1 MVTKKKRTTKASK
14 TSTAKAKKTA
24 ATKPK
29 LTKSKAKTKTKTKAK
44 AVSSPVAKKTQK
56 KATAKAVPTSSSAN
70 VIKFPSTSVTEKQTK
85 AQIYSDIA
93 ESTGLSKTEVK
104 NVFAALRNLVERH
117 LKGKGSGQ
125 FSIPELGVKIRR
137 VSKKATKSRKGRNPF
152 TGEEITIPA
161 KPARKA
167 IRATILKNLKE
178 II

>member
-29 LTKSKAKTKTKTKAK
+29 LTKSKAKTKTKAK

>member
-29 LTKSKAKTKTKTKAK
+29 LTKSKAKTKTKAK

-70 VIKFPSTSVTEKQTK
+70 LIKFPSTSVTEKQTK